1 MGTPRVAGIETE
13 YGILIRGAA
22 EVDPFSASDLLLEQ
36 FARSDETV
44 EPLGMR
50 VGSPDLDGYML
61 ANGARLYIDHAHPEY
76 STPETAT
83 PRDAVAADKAGEVLL
98 ERCQCRA
105 NASGAL
111 VVNLKGEK
119 LRPAAEAAF
128 GPRPIRFVVDA
139 VGRYELINLSL
150 PLMAEHSAYSIY
162 GIPDHN
168 NVSFDKALGPT
179 HWKLDNF
186 YMDESA
192 VYRQMLD
199 MVRLGFVNP
208 RDFYDLVIPFNEVDE
223 GLNRINRREI
233 TKFVVDMAL

>member
-1 MGTPRVAGIETE
+1 MGLVTDLRA
-13 YGILIRGAA
+13 AA
-22 EVDPFSASDLLLEQ
+22 EDGFELPGGVVGMSRYQQVVPQEISPGDATMLITLKETLSWLQCFGVTPGSGLLIYGDG
-36 FARSDETV
+36 A
-44 EPLGMR
+44 
-50 VGSPDLDGYML
+50 VGQAFVRMAKVVG
-61 ANGARLYIDHAHPEY
+61 
-76 STPETAT
+76 AT
-83 PRDAVAADKAGEVLL
+83 PVISAGHHDVRLSTCGKLGAD
-98 ERCQCRA
+98 
-105 NASGAL
+105 L

-192 VYRQMLD
+192 VHRQMLD